1 MYFALV
7 CFFGTCILLCFLLF
21 GHVLKTFFLKI
32 KCIFYKIEPLDFHW
46 ILNCVRLVLGFAWV
60 FLVDAALKCVDIRLT
75 IVARI
80 ALFLYWRG
88 ISAKKTFNHAD
99 FVSWKIF
106 QPIRDLIYM
115 IVRLHVVSLRK
126 WASWWKVLGEG
137 VASDSGHKWILKNG
151 FQTLWPHTHLIDWI
165 LCFSFIC
172 SWLST
177 AVLV

>member
-1 MYFALV
+1 MYFLQNWTAGFSLDLELCEVGSWICLSFFSWCSTEV
-7 CFFGTCILLCFLLF
+7 CRYTSHHCGSDCTIF
-21 GHVLKTFFLKI
+21 VL
-32 KCIFYKIEPLDFHW
+32 
-46 ILNCVRLVLGFAWV
+46 
-60 FLVDAALKCVDIRLT
+60 
-75 IVARI
+75 AR
-80 ALFLYWRG
+80 Y
-88 ISAKKTFNHAD
+88 ISKKTFNHAD